1 MLESLE
7 YPTLPIKVIMCS
19 VQTISRKDFVVSK
32 YMDTSKMTPEQIL
45 ERLFHGKRKQLHQYI
60 AGFVDGE
67 GSFSVAI
74 IRHSFHKTG
83 WMINPVFQVYQH
95 QNYRHV
101 LELCKFVFKTGSIY
115 RKSGI
120 HPVLNF
126 SVDSW
131 RNIIEKIIPFFDKY
145 PLVVKQTDYLKFK
158 TIVVAMQQKEHHRVS
173 GFKRLVS
180 LAHTMNAQGKQRKYS
195 KEYIFSEMH
204 KKLLADTTKNPQ
216 RPTSDSI
223 HMN

>member
-1 MLESLE
+1 
-7 YPTLPIKVIMCS
+7 
-19 VQTISRKDFVVSK
+19 
-32 YMDTSKMTPEQIL
+32 MDTSKMTPEEIL
-45 ERLFHGKRKQLHQYI
+45 QRLFHGKRKQLSQYI

-74 IRHSFHKTG
+74 IRHPHHITG

-95 QNYRHV
+95 QHYRHV
-101 LELCKFVFKTGSIY
+101 LELCKFLFQTGSIY

-126 SVDSW
+126 SVDSR

-145 PLVVKQTDYLKFK
+145 PLVVKQNDYLKFK
-158 TIVVAMQQKEHHRVS
+158 EILMAMEKREHWTMP

-195 KEYIFSEMH
+195 KEYIFSEID
-204 KKLLADTTKNPQ
+204 KKMIIDTTKNPQ
-216 RPTSDSI
+216 RPTSDSTYFS
-223 HMN
+223 

>member
-1 MLESLE
+1 
-7 YPTLPIKVIMCS
+7 
-19 VQTISRKDFVVSK
+19 
-32 YMDTSKMTPEQIL
+32 MDTKKTDPEQIL
-45 ERLFHGKRKQLHQYI
+45 SNLFHGKRKQLFQYI

-74 IRHSFHKTG
+74 IKHPFYETG

-95 QNYRHV
+95 QNYRYV

-126 SVDSW
+126 SVDSR

-145 PLVVKQTDYLKFK
+145 PLVVKQNDYLKFK
-158 TIVVAMQQKEHHRVS
+158 EIVMAMEQGEHKTVS
-173 GFKRLVS
+173 GFKRLVL
-180 LAHTMNAQGKQRKYS
+180 LAHTMNGQGKQRKYS
-195 KEYIFSEMH
+195 KEYIFSEME
-204 KKLLADTTKNPQ
+204 KKLKLVDITKNPQ
-216 RPTSDSI
+216 RPMSDPA
-223 HMN
+223 

>member
-1 MLESLE
+1 
-7 YPTLPIKVIMCS
+7 
-19 VQTISRKDFVVSK
+19 
-32 YMDTSKMTPEQIL
+32 MDPKKMTPEQIL
-45 ERLFHGKRKQLHQYI
+45 ERFFHGKRKQLYQYI

-67 GSFSVAI
+67 ASFSVAI
-74 IRHSFHKTG
+74 IKHPFHKTG

-115 RKSGI
+115 RKSGV

-126 SVDSW
+126 SVDKW

-145 PLVVKQTDYLKFK
+145 PLVVKYNDYQKFK
-158 TIVVAMQQKEHHRVS
+158 KIVIAMERKEHHTIS

-180 LAHTMNAQGKQRKYS
+180 LAHTMNNQGKQRKYS
-195 KEYIFSEMH
+195 KEYIFSEMN
-204 KKLLADTTKNPQ
+204 KRLLTDTTKNPQ
-216 RPTSDSI
+216 RPTSDPLKAGR
-223 HMN
+223 